1 MDTPMPPEEVARVL
15 QGMSFFQKRALK
27 KAGFKQDGL
36 VRLAGTEYGA
46 GLAEAV
52 LACHTDLLGRQPRA
66 DEPEKAKAA
75 QRHPGVRAAA
85 SSGTSADVSASG
97 RGRLNIDPELQAM
110 MDAQK
115 KEKKAKK
122 QAEKEQR
129 DRPAGE
135 RKLP

>member
-52 LACHTDLLGRQPRA
+52 LACHTDLLGREPRA

-75 QRHPGVRAAA
+75 QRHPGVRAAT
-85 SSGTSADVSASG
+85 SSRDLG
-97 RGRLNIDPELQAM
+97 GRLGQRPGPAEHRSGAAGDDGSAEEG
-110 MDAQK
+110 
-115 KEKKAKK
+115 KEGKEASR
-122 QAEKEQR
+122 KEQR